1 MNNPFSPFLLRWWH
15 RAALNNLVAQRYAKA
30 EEYFR
35 KIQAVQPDRFG
46 LGHNLALV
54 CLAQERYEEAEKY
67 FLGELERYGDTFI
80 RFKSLGDL
88 YYIWNRRGA
97 CGEYYAKALPLCE
110 NEADR
115 RQIEHRIAQ
124 CGSGESFA
132 KAMGSYGLLKAGNR
146 KMQEKDFDGAYGLLK
161 EAVGMDP
168 CNFQAW
174 NNLGALEMNIKKNA
188 AESVKYF
195 EKAVRY
201 TSLVGIQGNLKKAR
215 DMLAKESKK

>member
-1 MNNPFSPFLLRWWH
+1 MKNPFSPIVVRWWN
-15 RAALNNLVAQRYAKA
+15 RAALNNLVMQKYAKA

-35 KIQAVQPDRFG
+35 KIQALEPDRFG

-54 CLAQERYEEAEKY
+54 CLAQERYAEAEKY
-67 FLGELERYGDTFI
+67 FLNELERYGDTFV

-88 YYIWNRRGA
+88 YYIWNRREP
-97 CGEYYAKALPLCE
+97 CREYYGKALPLCVH
-110 NEADR
+110 EADK
-115 RQIEHRIAQ
+115 RQLQHRIAQ
-124 CGSGESFA
+124 CGSEESFA
-132 KAMGSYGLLKAGNR
+132 KAMKSYGLLKAGNK
-146 KMQEKDFDGAYGLLK
+146 KMQEKDFDGAYELLK
-161 EAVGMDP
+161 ESVETDS

-195 EKAVRY
+195 EKAAFY
-201 TSLVGIQGNLKKAR
+201 TSLVGIHGNLKKAR